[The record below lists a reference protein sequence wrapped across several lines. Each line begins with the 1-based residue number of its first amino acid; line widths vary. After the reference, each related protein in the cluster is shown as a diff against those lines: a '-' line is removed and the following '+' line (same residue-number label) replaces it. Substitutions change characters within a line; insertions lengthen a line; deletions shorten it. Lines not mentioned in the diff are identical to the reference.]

1 MGISGH
7 PDLILHLQIVVS
19 PYVFEVHYVEP
30 SEFLWKKVKTN
41 ATHNR
46 YFAEF
51 VKLVQSVEDAMAIL
65 STQADEIKCLMGV
78 YVKKLADPLP
88 A

>member
-1 MGISGH
+1 VYQLPSYS
-7 PDLILHLQIVVS
+7 PDYNPI
-19 PYVFEVHYVEP
+19 
-30 SEFLWKKVKTN
+30 EFLWKKVKTN

-51 VKLVQSVEDAMAIL
+51 AKLTQSVDDALALL